1 MNVSK
6 SVFVVLMISVIS
18 MLMLAPAAIAA
29 VPTVSTSGVPANV
42 VDGTSFKVTVTGAST
57 GVPAGQ
63 AISTL
68 SLASSNANFSV
79 SSPTSVGCTAGSA
92 TCVAEFNVNVAS
104 GAPIGSSATLTAT
117 AVASNGEVGSSTA
130 VSTVSG
136 SASAGN
142 KVPVKV
148 EAVEVDNFQ
157 LSASDT
163 NVRDL
168 ERGEDFTLKVKL
180 TATGNAKDVEIRA
193 FVTGFEFGRNEPI
206 SDSTSPFDVEKGV
219 SYVKSLKLKLPERVE
234 EDTYRIRVIVG
245 GRDNDEIT
253 QNFRIKV
260 TPTAHEVVIR
270 DLSISPEDTVQ
281 AGRAILATVRVKNL
295 GDKTEKDVKVRVSIP
310 DLGVTATPDF
320 MDELKSD
327 ESATSEEFF
336 LRVDQCARPGTYDVK
351 AEVTFE
357 QGDKVATA
365 KKQITVTK
373 GPCEAPSAGPSSV
386 SAKGVKIAYN
396 AEPQVVEAG
405 GAAVSY
411 TITIINDGA
420 ETKSYSISVSGAD
433 WATVRLSP
441 SNMVTVKPGDSQ
453 TVFASVSAKRGAAA
467 GGQVFSVRVKD
478 QAGDVVK
485 ELSLSANV
493 VGSGAGVGAAG
504 LVQLLQLG
512 LIVLIVVLVVVG
524 VVVAFRRMKGPGQ
537 GEEGAQTYY

>member
-6 SVFVVLMISVIS
+6 SVFVVLLMSVVS
-18 MLMLAPAAIAA
+18 MLMLASPALAAGPTIA
-29 VPTVSTSGVPANV
+29 VSGVPSNV
-42 VDGTSFKVTVTGAST
+42 VAGTQFTV
-57 GVPAGQ
+57 
-63 AISTL
+63 
-68 SLASSNANFSV
+68 
-79 SSPTSVGCTAGSA
+79 
-92 TCVAEFNVNVAS
+92 
-104 GAPIGSSATLTAT
+104 TAT
-117 AVASNGEVGSSTA
+117 AVNSTAGQTINTVTLVNTLGWNVAPQNTVSCVAGSQSCIASFSVSVPSGAAIGQSSIFTTQATANTGEVTTDTKAAS
-130 VSTVSG
+130 VSG
-136 SASAGN
+136 APSVPSAGN
-142 KVPVKV
+142 KVPVV
-148 EAVEVDNFQ
+148 VDAVEVDNFQ

-168 ERGEDFTLKVKL
+168 ERGGEFALKVKL
-180 TATGNAKDVEIRA
+180 TATGSAKDVEIRA
-193 FVTGFEFGRNEPI
+193 FITGFEFSRSEDI

-245 GRDNDEIT
+245 GRDTDEIT

-260 TPTAHEVVIR
+260 TPTAHEVVVR

-320 MDELKSD
+320 IDELESD

-357 QGDKVATA
+357 QGDSTATA
-365 KKQITVTK
+365 KKQVTVTK
-373 GPCEAPSAGPSSV
+373 GLCEAPSGPSSV
-386 SAKGVKIAYN
+386 SAKGVKIDYN
-396 AEPQVVEAG
+396 AEPQDVVAG

-411 TITIINDGA
+411 PVTMINDGT
-420 ETKSYSISVSGAD
+420 ETKSFSISVSGAD
-433 WATVRLSP
+433 WAAVRLSP

-453 TVFASVSAKRGAAA
+453 TVFVSVSAKKGAAS

-478 QAGDVVK
+478 QAGDIVR

-493 VGSGAGVGAAG
+493 AAGSAGVSTGS

-512 LIVLIVVLVVVG
+512 LIALIVVLVVVG
-524 VVVAFRRMKGPGQ
+524 VVVAFRRMKGPGE
-537 GEEGAQTYY
+537 GGEGAQTYY